1 MMLEPL
7 FACGDAV
14 RVIRNVRNDGTYPG
28 QATGTVLVRRGSV
41 GYVHHVGVFLLD
53 QLIYAVHFLDADNR
67 IVGCREHELIAADA
81 PWVPNRFERGDR
93 VTPRLALAINGAVS
107 VQPGAVGEVLAVI
120 REPETTAD
128 YHVLFGERLL
138 NVPESALDEI
148 ALSEPTVA

>member
-67 IVGCREHELIAADA
+67 IVGCREHELIPADA
-81 PWVPNRFERGDR
+81 PWIPNRFERGDR
-93 VTPRLALAINGAVS
+93 VTPRMALAIDGAVAA
-107 VQPGAVGEVLAVI
+107 QPGTVGEVLAVI
-120 REPETTAD
+120 REPESTAD

-138 NVPESALDEI
+138 HVPENALDEI
-148 ALSEPTVA
+148 VPQETVA